1 VRMAVLEE
9 QLQVLL
15 GNWGSE
21 PFSLDG
27 EYYVLSDLDAEPKP
41 VQQPHP
47 PVIMG
52 GNAGPRSAALAA
64 RFADEYNTPF
74 PSLDEIRERR
84 ARIVEACERV
94 GREPIPFSIMASMVL
109 GADAADLEDRAR
121 RMGKIIDTDGDALR
135 REPPKG
141 WIVGTVE
148 QAAEQFA
155 TLRDAGVGRVMC
167 QLRAHDD
174 LDAVAL
180 IGELGRQLT

>member
-1 VRMAVLEE
+1 
-9 QLQVLL
+9 
-15 GNWGSE
+15 
-21 PFSLDG
+21 
-27 EYYVLSDLDAEPKP
+27 
-41 VQQPHP
+41 
-47 PVIMG
+47 MG

-121 RMGKIIDTDGDALR
+121 RMAEGSSRATADALR

-141 WIVGTVE
+141 WIVGDHRAGGRAVRGAIATPAW
-148 QAAEQFA
+148 AASCA
-155 TLRDAGVGRVMC
+155 SS
-167 QLRAHDD
+167 RAHDD